1 MFQCAFCEYWFH
13 DRCLPNVSSGPRPRL
28 TTWSAD
34 ALGVTWNRFA
44 PQMPPATDWA
54 VLVCANCTRSHPVLA
69 RHRGQPGILSNA
81 RGTFHRARLGPL
93 GAAWGLLTFTWTR
106 AHTEEVAGAGEG
118 EEPPTRRPR
127 LEDPCIVRDGRRL
140 FLPSVATAQHCLD
153 VH

>member
-1 MFQCAFCEYWFH
+1 MFQCAFCEDWFH
-13 DRCLPNVSSGPRPRL
+13 DRCLPNVSSGAPSRL
-28 TTWSAD
+28 PALSAD

-69 RHRGQPGILSNA
+69 RHRGQPDILSNA
-81 RGTFHRARLGPL
+81 RGTLHRARLGPL
-93 GAAWGLLTFTWTR
+93 GAAWGLLTFTGT
-106 AHTEEVAGAGEG
+106 AHTEDVARAGEG

-153 VH
+153 VS